1 MIKIKFLLVIWMIY
15 KTEWWWE
22 LRTQTHKMN
31 YVDTST
37 PSPHFWYRKCT
48 RATNENLNFDM
59 NGSSVFFFSNN
70 SNIKILARRSS
81 FFDPTRHQSYAQ
93 KERFHMTS
101 QLPCWCSKPVLW
113 GVVSFLRQ
121 TLSFVPI
128 NLHRRWSRKW
138 KHFIKQ
144 FPFLS
149 LNDTSNLLCC
159 VLNLCCKTCNW
170 KIKI

>member
-1 MIKIKFLLVIWMIY
+1 MVQAF
-15 KTEWWWE
+15 
-22 LRTQTHKMN
+22 
-31 YVDTST
+31 
-37 PSPHFWYRKCT
+37 
-48 RATNENLNFDM
+48 
-59 NGSSVFFFSNN
+59 FFFSNN

-81 FFDPTRHQSYAQ
+81 FFDPTRHQPYAQ

-138 KHFIKQ
+138 KYFIKE

-149 LNDTSNLLCC
+149 LNDTSNVLCC
-159 VLNLCCKTCNW
+159 VMNLCCKTCNW
-170 KIKI
+170 KIKIYTCRTVSLVIIQMKLFQQYFHTVPSVLYVVLTTLTRKHPFCL